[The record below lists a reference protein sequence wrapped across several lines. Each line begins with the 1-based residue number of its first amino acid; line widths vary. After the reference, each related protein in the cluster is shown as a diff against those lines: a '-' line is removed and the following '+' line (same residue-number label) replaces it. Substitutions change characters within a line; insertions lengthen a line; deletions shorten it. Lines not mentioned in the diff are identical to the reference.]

1 MASNLLLPRKQM
13 DNKTVLDSIK
23 RNIVHRVSALC
34 RTLYFYFLMMEHRRK
49 DLNARIDIF
58 DAMGN

>member
-1 MASNLLLPRKQM
+1 M
-13 DNKTVLDSIK
+13 DSKTVLDSIK